1 MNQRFI
7 IMTFAASIFM
17 FAAIFALTAPP
28 APSQPAVAA
37 VSIPAE
43 IYADCD
49 AVRAAGA
56 APLRMGQPGYRAA
69 LDGNM
74 NGVAC
79 ETVGAPSSVTGLGS
93 PTPAQQPAEVVQ
105 ETAPP
110 PPPPAPAAPQS
121 SGEAGPGPQQE
132 LVPMM

>member
-1 MNQRFI
+1 
-7 IMTFAASIFM
+7 MTFAASIFM

-28 APSQPAVAA
+28 APAEPAVAA
-37 VSIPAE
+37 VSVPSE
-43 IYADCD
+43 MYADCD

-79 ETVGAPSSVTGLGS
+79 EAVGVQPPSTYTAGS
-93 PTPAQQPAEVVQ
+93 SMPATQPAEPVQ
-105 ETAPP
+105 EGAAPP
-110 PPPPAPAAPQS
+110 PPPPPPPAAPPP
-121 SGEAGPGPQQE
+121 SGEIDTRQE
-132 LVPMM
+132 PDLPPMI

>member
-1 MNQRFI
+1 
-7 IMTFAASIFM
+7 MTIAASIFM

-79 ETVGAPSSVTGLGS
+79 ETVGTSSASIAATQTPSPAPVTQ
-93 PTPAQQPAEVVQ
+93 PTEPVQ
-105 ETAPP
+105 EAAPP
-110 PPPPAPAAPQS
+110 PPPPPPVPPS
-121 SGEAGPGPQQE
+121 SEMDPGPRKNSYR
-132 LVPMM
+132 